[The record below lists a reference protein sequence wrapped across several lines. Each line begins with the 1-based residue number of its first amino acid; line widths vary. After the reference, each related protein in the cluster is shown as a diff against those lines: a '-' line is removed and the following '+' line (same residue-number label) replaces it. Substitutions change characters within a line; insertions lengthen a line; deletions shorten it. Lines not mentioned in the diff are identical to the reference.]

1 MAGVDDLFSGEP
13 APAAPADR
21 LRGVGRLLV
30 VGGVLD
36 LLGPFCLTGVPGAAV
51 TLWAWYQADEEV
63 ARAEEGVLSPEAGR
77 RARQLRSVAFGLL
90 VFTAFSLLTQL
101 ALFGLGV
108 YDAILAG
115 ILGLLGVV

>member
-13 APAAPADR
+13 APAPPTDR
-21 LRGVGRLLV
+21 LKSVGRLLV

-63 ARAEEGVLSPEAGR
+63 ARAEEGVLSADAGR
-77 RARQLRSVAFGLL
+77 RARRMRSVAFGLL
-90 VFTAFSLLTQL
+90 VFTLLSLLVQI
-101 ALFGLGV
+101 ALFGMGV
-108 YDAILAG
+108 YDALFAAF
-115 ILGLLGVV
+115 LELWAAF